1 LTLQVIRK
9 THIVSLLILVGLIST
24 ACTPQLI
31 STYDEKVEDS
41 LMELHGKLE
50 TFFIEMEDIAGTPA
64 ADYALHKGVYDD
76 LQYNLSYLSIRCR
89 AKLNNE
95 KTVEQI
101 ELLESSLKNL
111 EEIHKEGIASYEL
124 VRTLR
129 EQFNIALTA
138 ILQLEL
144 AKKRGQL

>member
-1 LTLQVIRK
+1 MLFLFGLL
-9 THIVSLLILVGLIST
+9 VS

-31 STYDEKVEDS
+31 STYDEKVENS

-64 ADYALHKGVYDD
+64 ADYMLHKGFYDD
-76 LQYNLSYLSIRCR
+76 LQFNLSYLSIRCR

-95 KTVEQI
+95 KTVEQL
-101 ELLESSLKNL
+101 ELLESSLKSL

-144 AKKRGQL
+144 AKKRGL